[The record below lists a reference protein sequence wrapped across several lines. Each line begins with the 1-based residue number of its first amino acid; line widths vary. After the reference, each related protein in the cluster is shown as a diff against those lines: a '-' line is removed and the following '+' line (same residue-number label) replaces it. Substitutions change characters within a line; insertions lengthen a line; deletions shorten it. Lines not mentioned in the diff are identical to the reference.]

1 MRSSETSVRRPDP
14 ISDCLMRRNGLAGVL
29 INDFGFIGI
38 GLLSLKCCRIYS
50 LAWDR
55 NLFEISSFS
64 FLVLVCGLRG

>member
-1 MRSSETSVRRPDP
+1 
-14 ISDCLMRRNGLAGVL
+14 MRRNGLAGVL

-38 GLLSLKCCRIYS
+38 GLLSLKCYRIYS

-64 FLVLVCGLRG
+64 FLMLVCGLRG